1 MRLLLVEDDREISRM
16 LEGYLANENFDVV
29 CAMDGE
35 EALRRFDGGFDL
47 VLLDL
52 MIPKIGGMEV
62 LGHIRQ
68 KSNVPIIIVSAKDTD
83 ADKTLGLGLGADDYI
98 TKPFS
103 VTEVLAR
110 IRAQI
115 RRNTRYSS
123 PAEEKPETIKA
134 GELTLSLDNYTV
146 TKKGVSL
153 GLTAKEFE
161 ILRLLM
167 ENPKKVYTKEQIYS
181 KVWNDAYLGDENAVN
196 VHISRL
202 RNKIEDE
209 PGKPKYVV
217 TVWGIGYKFGEIH
230 EGIIIL
236 ILSIV
241 AAVLAGIIC
250 YQQFAFRK
258 GIKAQLLQIS
268 QGLARAVD
276 SDSEEKVMVFT
287 NSRAMQELCAQINRL
302 LDRRQRMLADYRRS
316 EISSK
321 KMLSNISHDIRTPLT
336 VILGYL
342 EIIRLNGG
350 EQRELI
356 DKVEARAK
364 AVSDLVEQ
372 FFTLAKLEAG
382 DMEIALSKLELCELC
397 REVVLDFYEILS
409 GKDYEVEVEIPEK
422 TVYVQGNGDAIRR
435 ILNNLI
441 SNSLR
446 YGSEG
451 RYLGIFLHE
460 DEKQVYIDVTDRGR
474 GIEKDFAEH
483 IFDRLFTMEDS
494 RNRDIQGN
502 GLGLTIARS
511 LARQMGGDVT
521 LLSKPWQKTS
531 FTVALKRTF

>member
-1 MRLLLVEDDREISRM
+1 M
-16 LEGYLANENFDVV
+16 N
-29 CAMDGE
+29 
-35 EALRRFDGGFDL
+35 
-47 VLLDL
+47 
-52 MIPKIGGMEV
+52 
-62 LGHIRQ
+62 
-68 KSNVPIIIVSAKDTD
+68 
-83 ADKTLGLGLGADDYI
+83 
-98 TKPFS
+98 
-103 VTEVLAR
+103 
-110 IRAQI
+110 
-115 RRNTRYSS
+115 
-123 PAEEKPETIKA
+123 
-134 GELTLSLDNYTV
+134 
-146 TKKGVSL
+146 
-153 GLTAKEFE
+153 
-161 ILRLLM
+161 
-167 ENPKKVYTKEQIYS
+167 
-181 KVWNDAYLGDENAVN
+181 
-196 VHISRL
+196 
-202 RNKIEDE
+202 
-209 PGKPKYVV
+209 
-217 TVWGIGYKFGEIH
+217 

-241 AAVLAGIIC
+241 ALVLAGIIC

-268 QGLARAVD
+268 QELAGAVD

-287 NSRAMQELCAQINRL
+287 DSRAMQELCAQINRL
-302 LDRRQRMLADYRRS
+302 LDRHQRMLADYRRS

-321 KMLSNISHDIRTPLT
+321 KMLSNISHDIKTPLT

-356 DKVEARAK
+356 DKVETRAK

-531 FTVALKRTF
+531 FTVALKRTL

>member
-1 MRLLLVEDDREISRM
+1 M
-16 LEGYLANENFDVV
+16 N
-29 CAMDGE
+29 
-35 EALRRFDGGFDL
+35 
-47 VLLDL
+47 
-52 MIPKIGGMEV
+52 
-62 LGHIRQ
+62 
-68 KSNVPIIIVSAKDTD
+68 
-83 ADKTLGLGLGADDYI
+83 
-98 TKPFS
+98 
-103 VTEVLAR
+103 
-110 IRAQI
+110 
-115 RRNTRYSS
+115 
-123 PAEEKPETIKA
+123 
-134 GELTLSLDNYTV
+134 
-146 TKKGVSL
+146 
-153 GLTAKEFE
+153 
-161 ILRLLM
+161 
-167 ENPKKVYTKEQIYS
+167 
-181 KVWNDAYLGDENAVN
+181 
-196 VHISRL
+196 
-202 RNKIEDE
+202 
-209 PGKPKYVV
+209 
-217 TVWGIGYKFGEIH
+217 

-241 AAVLAGIIC
+241 ALVLAGIIC

-268 QGLARAVD
+268 QELAGAVD

-287 NSRAMQELCAQINRL
+287 DSRAMQELCAQINRL
-302 LDRRQRMLADYRRS
+302 LDRHQRMLADYRRS

-321 KMLSNISHDIRTPLT
+321 KMLSNISHDIKTPLT

-422 TVYVQGNGDAIRR
+422 TVYVQGNSDAIRR

-531 FTVALKRTF
+531 FTVALKRTL

>member
-1 MRLLLVEDDREISRM
+1 M
-16 LEGYLANENFDVV
+16 N
-29 CAMDGE
+29 
-35 EALRRFDGGFDL
+35 
-47 VLLDL
+47 
-52 MIPKIGGMEV
+52 
-62 LGHIRQ
+62 
-68 KSNVPIIIVSAKDTD
+68 
-83 ADKTLGLGLGADDYI
+83 
-98 TKPFS
+98 
-103 VTEVLAR
+103 
-110 IRAQI
+110 
-115 RRNTRYSS
+115 
-123 PAEEKPETIKA
+123 
-134 GELTLSLDNYTV
+134 
-146 TKKGVSL
+146 
-153 GLTAKEFE
+153 
-161 ILRLLM
+161 
-167 ENPKKVYTKEQIYS
+167 
-181 KVWNDAYLGDENAVN
+181 
-196 VHISRL
+196 
-202 RNKIEDE
+202 
-209 PGKPKYVV
+209 
-217 TVWGIGYKFGEIH
+217 

-241 AAVLAGIIC
+241 AMVLAGIIC

-268 QGLARAVD
+268 QELAGAVA

-287 NSRAMQELCAQINRL
+287 DSRAMQELCAQINRL
-302 LDRRQRMLADYRRS
+302 LDRHQRMLADYRRS

-321 KMLSNISHDIRTPLT
+321 KMLSNISHDIKTPLT

-382 DMEIALSKLELCELC
+382 DMEIAISKLELCELC

-422 TVYVQGNGDAIRR
+422 TVYVQGNSDAIRR

>member
-1 MRLLLVEDDREISRM
+1 M
-16 LEGYLANENFDVV
+16 N
-29 CAMDGE
+29 
-35 EALRRFDGGFDL
+35 
-47 VLLDL
+47 
-52 MIPKIGGMEV
+52 
-62 LGHIRQ
+62 
-68 KSNVPIIIVSAKDTD
+68 
-83 ADKTLGLGLGADDYI
+83 
-98 TKPFS
+98 
-103 VTEVLAR
+103 
-110 IRAQI
+110 
-115 RRNTRYSS
+115 
-123 PAEEKPETIKA
+123 
-134 GELTLSLDNYTV
+134 
-146 TKKGVSL
+146 
-153 GLTAKEFE
+153 
-161 ILRLLM
+161 
-167 ENPKKVYTKEQIYS
+167 
-181 KVWNDAYLGDENAVN
+181 
-196 VHISRL
+196 
-202 RNKIEDE
+202 
-209 PGKPKYVV
+209 
-217 TVWGIGYKFGEIH
+217 

-241 AAVLAGIIC
+241 VMVLAGIIC

-287 NSRAMQELCAQINRL
+287 DSRAMQELCAQINRL
-302 LDRRQRMLADYRRS
+302 LDRHQRMLADYRRS

-321 KMLSNISHDIRTPLT
+321 KMLSNISHDIKTPLT

-422 TVYVQGNGDAIRR
+422 TVYVQGNRDAIRR

-494 RNRDIQGN
+494 RNRDTQGN

-521 LLSKPWQKTS
+521 LASRPWQKTS
-531 FTVALKRTF
+531 FTVALKRNF

>member
-1 MRLLLVEDDREISRM
+1 M
-16 LEGYLANENFDVV
+16 N
-29 CAMDGE
+29 
-35 EALRRFDGGFDL
+35 
-47 VLLDL
+47 
-52 MIPKIGGMEV
+52 
-62 LGHIRQ
+62 
-68 KSNVPIIIVSAKDTD
+68 
-83 ADKTLGLGLGADDYI
+83 
-98 TKPFS
+98 
-103 VTEVLAR
+103 
-110 IRAQI
+110 
-115 RRNTRYSS
+115 
-123 PAEEKPETIKA
+123 
-134 GELTLSLDNYTV
+134 
-146 TKKGVSL
+146 
-153 GLTAKEFE
+153 
-161 ILRLLM
+161 
-167 ENPKKVYTKEQIYS
+167 
-181 KVWNDAYLGDENAVN
+181 
-196 VHISRL
+196 
-202 RNKIEDE
+202 
-209 PGKPKYVV
+209 
-217 TVWGIGYKFGEIH
+217 

-268 QGLARAVD
+268 QELAGAVD

-287 NSRAMQELCAQINRL
+287 DSRAMQELCAQINRL
-302 LDRRQRMLADYRRS
+302 LDRHQRMLADYRRS

-321 KMLSNISHDIRTPLT
+321 KMLSNISHDIKTPLT

-350 EQRELI
+350 EQKELI
-356 DKVEARAK
+356 DKVETRAK

-422 TVYVQGNGDAIRR
+422 TVYVQGNSDAIRR

-451 RYLGIFLHE
+451 RYLGFFLHE

>member
-1 MRLLLVEDDREISRM
+1 M
-16 LEGYLANENFDVV
+16 N
-29 CAMDGE
+29 
-35 EALRRFDGGFDL
+35 
-47 VLLDL
+47 
-52 MIPKIGGMEV
+52 
-62 LGHIRQ
+62 
-68 KSNVPIIIVSAKDTD
+68 
-83 ADKTLGLGLGADDYI
+83 
-98 TKPFS
+98 
-103 VTEVLAR
+103 
-110 IRAQI
+110 
-115 RRNTRYSS
+115 
-123 PAEEKPETIKA
+123 
-134 GELTLSLDNYTV
+134 
-146 TKKGVSL
+146 
-153 GLTAKEFE
+153 
-161 ILRLLM
+161 
-167 ENPKKVYTKEQIYS
+167 
-181 KVWNDAYLGDENAVN
+181 
-196 VHISRL
+196 
-202 RNKIEDE
+202 
-209 PGKPKYVV
+209 
-217 TVWGIGYKFGEIH
+217 

-268 QGLARAVD
+268 QELAGAVD

-287 NSRAMQELCAQINRL
+287 DSRAMQELCAQINRF
-302 LDRRQRMLADYRRS
+302 LDRHQRMLADYRRS

-321 KMLSNISHDIRTPLT
+321 KMLSNISHDIKTPLT

-356 DKVEARAK
+356 DKVETRAK

>member
-1 MRLLLVEDDREISRM
+1 M
-16 LEGYLANENFDVV
+16 N
-29 CAMDGE
+29 
-35 EALRRFDGGFDL
+35 
-47 VLLDL
+47 
-52 MIPKIGGMEV
+52 
-62 LGHIRQ
+62 
-68 KSNVPIIIVSAKDTD
+68 
-83 ADKTLGLGLGADDYI
+83 
-98 TKPFS
+98 
-103 VTEVLAR
+103 
-110 IRAQI
+110 
-115 RRNTRYSS
+115 
-123 PAEEKPETIKA
+123 
-134 GELTLSLDNYTV
+134 
-146 TKKGVSL
+146 
-153 GLTAKEFE
+153 
-161 ILRLLM
+161 
-167 ENPKKVYTKEQIYS
+167 
-181 KVWNDAYLGDENAVN
+181 
-196 VHISRL
+196 
-202 RNKIEDE
+202 
-209 PGKPKYVV
+209 
-217 TVWGIGYKFGEIH
+217 

-287 NSRAMQELCAQINRL
+287 DSRAMQELCAQINRL
-302 LDRRQRMLADYRRS
+302 LDRHQRMLADYRRS

-356 DKVEARAK
+356 DKVETRAK

-382 DMEIALSKLELCELC
+382 DMEIALSKTELCELC

-422 TVYVQGNGDAIRR
+422 TVYVQGNRDAIRR

-441 SNSLR
+441 SNFLR

-521 LLSKPWQKTS
+521 LASRPWQKTS
-531 FTVALKRTF
+531 FTVALKRNF

>member
-1 MRLLLVEDDREISRM
+1 M
-16 LEGYLANENFDVV
+16 N
-29 CAMDGE
+29 
-35 EALRRFDGGFDL
+35 
-47 VLLDL
+47 
-52 MIPKIGGMEV
+52 
-62 LGHIRQ
+62 
-68 KSNVPIIIVSAKDTD
+68 
-83 ADKTLGLGLGADDYI
+83 
-98 TKPFS
+98 
-103 VTEVLAR
+103 
-110 IRAQI
+110 
-115 RRNTRYSS
+115 
-123 PAEEKPETIKA
+123 
-134 GELTLSLDNYTV
+134 
-146 TKKGVSL
+146 
-153 GLTAKEFE
+153 
-161 ILRLLM
+161 
-167 ENPKKVYTKEQIYS
+167 
-181 KVWNDAYLGDENAVN
+181 
-196 VHISRL
+196 
-202 RNKIEDE
+202 
-209 PGKPKYVV
+209 
-217 TVWGIGYKFGEIH
+217 

-241 AAVLAGIIC
+241 AMVLAGIIC

-268 QGLARAVD
+268 QELAGAVD

-287 NSRAMQELCAQINRL
+287 DSRAMQELCAQINRL
-302 LDRRQRMLADYRRS
+302 LDRHQRMLADYRRS

-321 KMLSNISHDIRTPLT
+321 KMLSNISHDIKTPLT

-422 TVYVQGNGDAIRR
+422 TVYVQGNSDAIRR

>member
-1 MRLLLVEDDREISRM
+1 M
-16 LEGYLANENFDVV
+16 N
-29 CAMDGE
+29 
-35 EALRRFDGGFDL
+35 
-47 VLLDL
+47 
-52 MIPKIGGMEV
+52 
-62 LGHIRQ
+62 
-68 KSNVPIIIVSAKDTD
+68 
-83 ADKTLGLGLGADDYI
+83 
-98 TKPFS
+98 
-103 VTEVLAR
+103 
-110 IRAQI
+110 
-115 RRNTRYSS
+115 
-123 PAEEKPETIKA
+123 
-134 GELTLSLDNYTV
+134 
-146 TKKGVSL
+146 
-153 GLTAKEFE
+153 
-161 ILRLLM
+161 
-167 ENPKKVYTKEQIYS
+167 
-181 KVWNDAYLGDENAVN
+181 
-196 VHISRL
+196 
-202 RNKIEDE
+202 
-209 PGKPKYVV
+209 
-217 TVWGIGYKFGEIH
+217 

-241 AAVLAGIIC
+241 AMVLAGIIC

-268 QGLARAVD
+268 QELAGAVD
-276 SDSEEKVMVFT
+276 SDSEEKVMIFT
-287 NSRAMQELCAQINRL
+287 DSRAVQELCAQINRL
-302 LDRRQRMLADYRRS
+302 LDRHQRMLADYRRS

-321 KMLSNISHDIRTPLT
+321 KMLSNISHDIKTPLT

-356 DKVEARAK
+356 DKVETRAK

-422 TVYVQGNGDAIRR
+422 TVYVQGNSDAIRR

-531 FTVALKRTF
+531 FTVALKRTL

>member
-1 MRLLLVEDDREISRM
+1 M
-16 LEGYLANENFDVV
+16 N
-29 CAMDGE
+29 
-35 EALRRFDGGFDL
+35 
-47 VLLDL
+47 
-52 MIPKIGGMEV
+52 
-62 LGHIRQ
+62 
-68 KSNVPIIIVSAKDTD
+68 
-83 ADKTLGLGLGADDYI
+83 
-98 TKPFS
+98 
-103 VTEVLAR
+103 
-110 IRAQI
+110 
-115 RRNTRYSS
+115 
-123 PAEEKPETIKA
+123 
-134 GELTLSLDNYTV
+134 
-146 TKKGVSL
+146 
-153 GLTAKEFE
+153 
-161 ILRLLM
+161 
-167 ENPKKVYTKEQIYS
+167 
-181 KVWNDAYLGDENAVN
+181 
-196 VHISRL
+196 
-202 RNKIEDE
+202 
-209 PGKPKYVV
+209 
-217 TVWGIGYKFGEIH
+217 

-268 QGLARAVD
+268 QELAGAVD

-287 NSRAMQELCAQINRL
+287 DSRAMQELCAQINRL
-302 LDRRQRMLADYRRS
+302 LDRHQRMLADYRRS

-321 KMLSNISHDIRTPLT
+321 KMLSNISHDIKTPLT

-521 LLSKPWQKTS
+521 LASRPWQKTS
-531 FTVALKRTF
+531 FTVALKRNF

>member
-1 MRLLLVEDDREISRM
+1 M
-16 LEGYLANENFDVV
+16 N
-29 CAMDGE
+29 
-35 EALRRFDGGFDL
+35 
-47 VLLDL
+47 
-52 MIPKIGGMEV
+52 
-62 LGHIRQ
+62 
-68 KSNVPIIIVSAKDTD
+68 
-83 ADKTLGLGLGADDYI
+83 
-98 TKPFS
+98 
-103 VTEVLAR
+103 
-110 IRAQI
+110 
-115 RRNTRYSS
+115 
-123 PAEEKPETIKA
+123 
-134 GELTLSLDNYTV
+134 
-146 TKKGVSL
+146 
-153 GLTAKEFE
+153 
-161 ILRLLM
+161 
-167 ENPKKVYTKEQIYS
+167 
-181 KVWNDAYLGDENAVN
+181 
-196 VHISRL
+196 
-202 RNKIEDE
+202 
-209 PGKPKYVV
+209 
-217 TVWGIGYKFGEIH
+217 

-321 KMLSNISHDIRTPLT
+321 KMLSNISHDIMTPLT

-382 DMEIALSKLELCELC
+382 DMEIALSKTELCELC

-422 TVYVQGNGDAIRR
+422 TVYVQGNRDAIRR

-494 RNRDIQGN
+494 RNRDTQGN

-521 LLSKPWQKTS
+521 LVSRPWQKTS
-531 FTVALKRTF
+531 FTVALKRNF

>member
-1 MRLLLVEDDREISRM
+1 M
-16 LEGYLANENFDVV
+16 N
-29 CAMDGE
+29 
-35 EALRRFDGGFDL
+35 
-47 VLLDL
+47 
-52 MIPKIGGMEV
+52 
-62 LGHIRQ
+62 
-68 KSNVPIIIVSAKDTD
+68 
-83 ADKTLGLGLGADDYI
+83 
-98 TKPFS
+98 
-103 VTEVLAR
+103 
-110 IRAQI
+110 
-115 RRNTRYSS
+115 
-123 PAEEKPETIKA
+123 
-134 GELTLSLDNYTV
+134 
-146 TKKGVSL
+146 
-153 GLTAKEFE
+153 
-161 ILRLLM
+161 
-167 ENPKKVYTKEQIYS
+167 
-181 KVWNDAYLGDENAVN
+181 
-196 VHISRL
+196 
-202 RNKIEDE
+202 
-209 PGKPKYVV
+209 
-217 TVWGIGYKFGEIH
+217 

-287 NSRAMQELCAQINRL
+287 DSRAMQELCAQINRL
-302 LDRRQRMLADYRRS
+302 LDRHQRMLADYRRS

-382 DMEIALSKLELCELC
+382 DMEIALSKTELCELC

-422 TVYVQGNGDAIRR
+422 TVYVQGNRDAIRR

-494 RNRDIQGN
+494 RNRDTQGN

-521 LLSKPWQKTS
+521 LVSRPWQKTS
-531 FTVALKRTF
+531 FTVALKRNF

>member
-1 MRLLLVEDDREISRM
+1 M
-16 LEGYLANENFDVV
+16 N
-29 CAMDGE
+29 
-35 EALRRFDGGFDL
+35 
-47 VLLDL
+47 
-52 MIPKIGGMEV
+52 
-62 LGHIRQ
+62 
-68 KSNVPIIIVSAKDTD
+68 
-83 ADKTLGLGLGADDYI
+83 
-98 TKPFS
+98 
-103 VTEVLAR
+103 
-110 IRAQI
+110 
-115 RRNTRYSS
+115 
-123 PAEEKPETIKA
+123 
-134 GELTLSLDNYTV
+134 
-146 TKKGVSL
+146 
-153 GLTAKEFE
+153 
-161 ILRLLM
+161 
-167 ENPKKVYTKEQIYS
+167 
-181 KVWNDAYLGDENAVN
+181 
-196 VHISRL
+196 
-202 RNKIEDE
+202 
-209 PGKPKYVV
+209 
-217 TVWGIGYKFGEIH
+217 

-241 AAVLAGIIC
+241 AMVLAGIIC

-268 QGLARAVD
+268 QELAGAVD

-287 NSRAMQELCAQINRL
+287 DSRAMQELCAQINRL
-302 LDRRQRMLADYRRS
+302 LDRHQRMLADYRRS

-382 DMEIALSKLELCELC
+382 DMEIALSKTELCELC

-409 GKDYEVEVEIPEK
+409 GKDYEVEMEIPEK
-422 TVYVQGNGDAIRR
+422 TVYVQGNRDAIRR

-494 RNRDIQGN
+494 RNRDTQGN

-521 LLSKPWQKTS
+521 LASRPWQKTS
-531 FTVALKRTF
+531 FTVALKRNF

>member
-1 MRLLLVEDDREISRM
+1 M
-16 LEGYLANENFDVV
+16 N
-29 CAMDGE
+29 
-35 EALRRFDGGFDL
+35 
-47 VLLDL
+47 
-52 MIPKIGGMEV
+52 
-62 LGHIRQ
+62 
-68 KSNVPIIIVSAKDTD
+68 
-83 ADKTLGLGLGADDYI
+83 
-98 TKPFS
+98 
-103 VTEVLAR
+103 
-110 IRAQI
+110 
-115 RRNTRYSS
+115 
-123 PAEEKPETIKA
+123 
-134 GELTLSLDNYTV
+134 
-146 TKKGVSL
+146 
-153 GLTAKEFE
+153 
-161 ILRLLM
+161 
-167 ENPKKVYTKEQIYS
+167 
-181 KVWNDAYLGDENAVN
+181 
-196 VHISRL
+196 
-202 RNKIEDE
+202 
-209 PGKPKYVV
+209 
-217 TVWGIGYKFGEIH
+217 

-268 QGLARAVD
+268 QELAGAVD

-287 NSRAMQELCAQINRL
+287 DSRAVQELCAQINRL
-302 LDRRQRMLADYRRS
+302 LDRHQRMLADYRRS

-321 KMLSNISHDIRTPLT
+321 KMLSNISHDIKTPLT

-356 DKVEARAK
+356 DKVETRAK

-521 LLSKPWQKTS
+521 LVSKPWQKTS
-531 FTVALKRTF
+531 FTVALKRIF

>member
-1 MRLLLVEDDREISRM
+1 M
-16 LEGYLANENFDVV
+16 N
-29 CAMDGE
+29 
-35 EALRRFDGGFDL
+35 
-47 VLLDL
+47 
-52 MIPKIGGMEV
+52 
-62 LGHIRQ
+62 
-68 KSNVPIIIVSAKDTD
+68 
-83 ADKTLGLGLGADDYI
+83 
-98 TKPFS
+98 
-103 VTEVLAR
+103 
-110 IRAQI
+110 
-115 RRNTRYSS
+115 
-123 PAEEKPETIKA
+123 
-134 GELTLSLDNYTV
+134 
-146 TKKGVSL
+146 
-153 GLTAKEFE
+153 
-161 ILRLLM
+161 
-167 ENPKKVYTKEQIYS
+167 
-181 KVWNDAYLGDENAVN
+181 
-196 VHISRL
+196 
-202 RNKIEDE
+202 
-209 PGKPKYVV
+209 
-217 TVWGIGYKFGEIH
+217 

-268 QGLARAVD
+268 QELAGAVD

-287 NSRAMQELCAQINRL
+287 DSRAMQELCAQINRL

-321 KMLSNISHDIRTPLT
+321 KMLSNISHDIKTPLT

-422 TVYVQGNGDAIRR
+422 TVYVQGNRDAIRR

-494 RNRDIQGN
+494 RNRGIQGN

-521 LLSKPWQKTS
+521 LVSKPWQKTS

>member
-1 MRLLLVEDDREISRM
+1 M
-16 LEGYLANENFDVV
+16 N
-29 CAMDGE
+29 
-35 EALRRFDGGFDL
+35 
-47 VLLDL
+47 
-52 MIPKIGGMEV
+52 
-62 LGHIRQ
+62 
-68 KSNVPIIIVSAKDTD
+68 
-83 ADKTLGLGLGADDYI
+83 
-98 TKPFS
+98 
-103 VTEVLAR
+103 
-110 IRAQI
+110 
-115 RRNTRYSS
+115 
-123 PAEEKPETIKA
+123 
-134 GELTLSLDNYTV
+134 
-146 TKKGVSL
+146 
-153 GLTAKEFE
+153 
-161 ILRLLM
+161 
-167 ENPKKVYTKEQIYS
+167 
-181 KVWNDAYLGDENAVN
+181 
-196 VHISRL
+196 
-202 RNKIEDE
+202 
-209 PGKPKYVV
+209 
-217 TVWGIGYKFGEIH
+217 

-241 AAVLAGIIC
+241 VMVLEGIIC

-268 QGLARAVD
+268 QELAGAVD

-287 NSRAMQELCAQINRL
+287 DSRAMQELCAQINRL
-302 LDRRQRMLADYRRS
+302 LDRHQRMLADYRRS

-321 KMLSNISHDIRTPLT
+321 KMLSNISHDIKTPLT

-521 LLSKPWQKTS
+521 LVSRPWQKTPMGIAQIGKAFRNEITPGNFIFRIREFEQMELEFFCKPGTDLQWHKYWKEFCKNWS
-531 FTVALKRTF
+531 RVMKNLAVKIVVRKGAEKNAIHHKNKRPY

>member
-1 MRLLLVEDDREISRM
+1 M
-16 LEGYLANENFDVV
+16 N
-29 CAMDGE
+29 
-35 EALRRFDGGFDL
+35 
-47 VLLDL
+47 
-52 MIPKIGGMEV
+52 
-62 LGHIRQ
+62 
-68 KSNVPIIIVSAKDTD
+68 
-83 ADKTLGLGLGADDYI
+83 
-98 TKPFS
+98 
-103 VTEVLAR
+103 
-110 IRAQI
+110 
-115 RRNTRYSS
+115 
-123 PAEEKPETIKA
+123 
-134 GELTLSLDNYTV
+134 
-146 TKKGVSL
+146 
-153 GLTAKEFE
+153 
-161 ILRLLM
+161 
-167 ENPKKVYTKEQIYS
+167 
-181 KVWNDAYLGDENAVN
+181 
-196 VHISRL
+196 
-202 RNKIEDE
+202 
-209 PGKPKYVV
+209 
-217 TVWGIGYKFGEIH
+217 

-241 AAVLAGIIC
+241 AMVLAGIIC

-268 QGLARAVD
+268 QELAGAVD

-287 NSRAMQELCAQINRL
+287 DSRAMQELCAQINRL
-302 LDRRQRMLADYRRS
+302 LDRHQRMLADYRRS

-321 KMLSNISHDIRTPLT
+321 KMLSNISHDIKTPLT

-422 TVYVQGNGDAIRR
+422 TVYVQGNSDAIRR

-531 FTVALKRTF
+531 FTVALKRTL

>member
-1 MRLLLVEDDREISRM
+1 M
-16 LEGYLANENFDVV
+16 N
-29 CAMDGE
+29 
-35 EALRRFDGGFDL
+35 
-47 VLLDL
+47 
-52 MIPKIGGMEV
+52 
-62 LGHIRQ
+62 
-68 KSNVPIIIVSAKDTD
+68 
-83 ADKTLGLGLGADDYI
+83 
-98 TKPFS
+98 
-103 VTEVLAR
+103 
-110 IRAQI
+110 
-115 RRNTRYSS
+115 
-123 PAEEKPETIKA
+123 
-134 GELTLSLDNYTV
+134 
-146 TKKGVSL
+146 
-153 GLTAKEFE
+153 
-161 ILRLLM
+161 
-167 ENPKKVYTKEQIYS
+167 
-181 KVWNDAYLGDENAVN
+181 
-196 VHISRL
+196 
-202 RNKIEDE
+202 
-209 PGKPKYVV
+209 
-217 TVWGIGYKFGEIH
+217 

-241 AAVLAGIIC
+241 AMVLAGIIC

-268 QGLARAVD
+268 QELAGAVD

-287 NSRAMQELCAQINRL
+287 DSRAMQELCAQINRL
-302 LDRRQRMLADYRRS
+302 LDRHQRMLADYRRS

-321 KMLSNISHDIRTPLT
+321 KMLSNISHDIKTPLT

-356 DKVEARAK
+356 DKVETRAK

-422 TVYVQGNGDAIRR
+422 TVYVQGNSDAIRR

>member
-1 MRLLLVEDDREISRM
+1 M
-16 LEGYLANENFDVV
+16 N
-29 CAMDGE
+29 
-35 EALRRFDGGFDL
+35 
-47 VLLDL
+47 
-52 MIPKIGGMEV
+52 
-62 LGHIRQ
+62 
-68 KSNVPIIIVSAKDTD
+68 
-83 ADKTLGLGLGADDYI
+83 
-98 TKPFS
+98 
-103 VTEVLAR
+103 
-110 IRAQI
+110 
-115 RRNTRYSS
+115 
-123 PAEEKPETIKA
+123 
-134 GELTLSLDNYTV
+134 
-146 TKKGVSL
+146 
-153 GLTAKEFE
+153 
-161 ILRLLM
+161 
-167 ENPKKVYTKEQIYS
+167 
-181 KVWNDAYLGDENAVN
+181 
-196 VHISRL
+196 
-202 RNKIEDE
+202 
-209 PGKPKYVV
+209 
-217 TVWGIGYKFGEIH
+217 

-241 AAVLAGIIC
+241 ALVLAGIIC

-268 QGLARAVD
+268 QELAGAVD

-287 NSRAMQELCAQINRL
+287 DSRAMQELCAQINRL
-302 LDRRQRMLADYRRS
+302 LDRHQRMLADYRRS

-321 KMLSNISHDIRTPLT
+321 KMLSNISHDIKTPLT

-356 DKVEARAK
+356 DKVETRAK

-382 DMEIALSKLELCELC
+382 DMEIAISKLELCELC

-531 FTVALKRTF
+531 FTVALKRTL

>member
-1 MRLLLVEDDREISRM
+1 M
-16 LEGYLANENFDVV
+16 N
-29 CAMDGE
+29 
-35 EALRRFDGGFDL
+35 
-47 VLLDL
+47 
-52 MIPKIGGMEV
+52 
-62 LGHIRQ
+62 
-68 KSNVPIIIVSAKDTD
+68 
-83 ADKTLGLGLGADDYI
+83 
-98 TKPFS
+98 
-103 VTEVLAR
+103 
-110 IRAQI
+110 
-115 RRNTRYSS
+115 
-123 PAEEKPETIKA
+123 
-134 GELTLSLDNYTV
+134 
-146 TKKGVSL
+146 
-153 GLTAKEFE
+153 
-161 ILRLLM
+161 
-167 ENPKKVYTKEQIYS
+167 
-181 KVWNDAYLGDENAVN
+181 
-196 VHISRL
+196 
-202 RNKIEDE
+202 
-209 PGKPKYVV
+209 
-217 TVWGIGYKFGEIH
+217 

-241 AAVLAGIIC
+241 ALVLAGIIC

-268 QGLARAVD
+268 QELAGAVD

-287 NSRAMQELCAQINRL
+287 DSRAVQELCAQINRL
-302 LDRRQRMLADYRRS
+302 LDRHQRMLADYRRS

-321 KMLSNISHDIRTPLT
+321 KMLSNISHDIKTPLT

-356 DKVEARAK
+356 DKVETRAK

-521 LLSKPWQKTS
+521 LVSRPWQKTS
-531 FTVALKRTF
+531 FTVVLKRIF

>member
-1 MRLLLVEDDREISRM
+1 M
-16 LEGYLANENFDVV
+16 N
-29 CAMDGE
+29 
-35 EALRRFDGGFDL
+35 
-47 VLLDL
+47 
-52 MIPKIGGMEV
+52 
-62 LGHIRQ
+62 
-68 KSNVPIIIVSAKDTD
+68 
-83 ADKTLGLGLGADDYI
+83 
-98 TKPFS
+98 
-103 VTEVLAR
+103 
-110 IRAQI
+110 
-115 RRNTRYSS
+115 
-123 PAEEKPETIKA
+123 
-134 GELTLSLDNYTV
+134 
-146 TKKGVSL
+146 
-153 GLTAKEFE
+153 
-161 ILRLLM
+161 
-167 ENPKKVYTKEQIYS
+167 
-181 KVWNDAYLGDENAVN
+181 
-196 VHISRL
+196 
-202 RNKIEDE
+202 
-209 PGKPKYVV
+209 
-217 TVWGIGYKFGEIH
+217 

-287 NSRAMQELCAQINRL
+287 DSRAMQELCAQINRL

-422 TVYVQGNGDAIRR
+422 TVYVQGNRDAIRR

-521 LLSKPWQKTS
+521 LVSRPWQKTS
-531 FTVALKRTF
+531 FTVALKRNF

>member
-1 MRLLLVEDDREISRM
+1 M
-16 LEGYLANENFDVV
+16 N
-29 CAMDGE
+29 
-35 EALRRFDGGFDL
+35 
-47 VLLDL
+47 
-52 MIPKIGGMEV
+52 
-62 LGHIRQ
+62 
-68 KSNVPIIIVSAKDTD
+68 
-83 ADKTLGLGLGADDYI
+83 
-98 TKPFS
+98 
-103 VTEVLAR
+103 
-110 IRAQI
+110 
-115 RRNTRYSS
+115 
-123 PAEEKPETIKA
+123 
-134 GELTLSLDNYTV
+134 
-146 TKKGVSL
+146 
-153 GLTAKEFE
+153 
-161 ILRLLM
+161 
-167 ENPKKVYTKEQIYS
+167 
-181 KVWNDAYLGDENAVN
+181 
-196 VHISRL
+196 
-202 RNKIEDE
+202 
-209 PGKPKYVV
+209 
-217 TVWGIGYKFGEIH
+217 

-241 AAVLAGIIC
+241 AMVLAGIIC

-268 QGLARAVD
+268 QELAGAVD

-287 NSRAMQELCAQINRL
+287 DSRAMQELCAQINRL
-302 LDRRQRMLADYRRS
+302 LDRHQRMLADYRRS

-321 KMLSNISHDIRTPLT
+321 KMLSNISHDIKTPLT

-356 DKVEARAK
+356 DKVETRAK

-531 FTVALKRTF
+531 FTVALKRTL

>member
-1 MRLLLVEDDREISRM
+1 M
-16 LEGYLANENFDVV
+16 N
-29 CAMDGE
+29 
-35 EALRRFDGGFDL
+35 
-47 VLLDL
+47 
-52 MIPKIGGMEV
+52 
-62 LGHIRQ
+62 
-68 KSNVPIIIVSAKDTD
+68 
-83 ADKTLGLGLGADDYI
+83 
-98 TKPFS
+98 
-103 VTEVLAR
+103 
-110 IRAQI
+110 
-115 RRNTRYSS
+115 
-123 PAEEKPETIKA
+123 
-134 GELTLSLDNYTV
+134 
-146 TKKGVSL
+146 
-153 GLTAKEFE
+153 
-161 ILRLLM
+161 
-167 ENPKKVYTKEQIYS
+167 
-181 KVWNDAYLGDENAVN
+181 
-196 VHISRL
+196 
-202 RNKIEDE
+202 
-209 PGKPKYVV
+209 
-217 TVWGIGYKFGEIH
+217 

-268 QGLARAVD
+268 QELAGAVD

-287 NSRAMQELCAQINRL
+287 DSRAMQELCAQINRL
-302 LDRRQRMLADYRRS
+302 LDRHQRMLADYRRS

-321 KMLSNISHDIRTPLT
+321 KMLSNISHDIKTPLT

-356 DKVEARAK
+356 DKAETRAK

-382 DMEIALSKLELCELC
+382 DMEIALSKTELCELC

-422 TVYVQGNGDAIRR
+422 TIYVQGNGDAIRR

>member
-1 MRLLLVEDDREISRM
+1 M
-16 LEGYLANENFDVV
+16 N
-29 CAMDGE
+29 
-35 EALRRFDGGFDL
+35 
-47 VLLDL
+47 
-52 MIPKIGGMEV
+52 
-62 LGHIRQ
+62 
-68 KSNVPIIIVSAKDTD
+68 
-83 ADKTLGLGLGADDYI
+83 
-98 TKPFS
+98 
-103 VTEVLAR
+103 
-110 IRAQI
+110 
-115 RRNTRYSS
+115 
-123 PAEEKPETIKA
+123 
-134 GELTLSLDNYTV
+134 
-146 TKKGVSL
+146 
-153 GLTAKEFE
+153 
-161 ILRLLM
+161 
-167 ENPKKVYTKEQIYS
+167 
-181 KVWNDAYLGDENAVN
+181 
-196 VHISRL
+196 
-202 RNKIEDE
+202 
-209 PGKPKYVV
+209 
-217 TVWGIGYKFGEIH
+217 

-241 AAVLAGIIC
+241 ALVLAGIIC

-268 QGLARAVD
+268 QELAGAVD

-287 NSRAMQELCAQINRL
+287 DSRAGQELCAQINRL
-302 LDRRQRMLADYRRS
+302 LDRHQRMLADYRRS

-321 KMLSNISHDIRTPLT
+321 KMLSNISHDIKTPLT

-356 DKVEARAK
+356 DKVETRAK

-422 TVYVQGNGDAIRR
+422 TIYVQGNGDAIRR

-521 LLSKPWQKTS
+521 LVSRPWQKTS

>member
-1 MRLLLVEDDREISRM
+1 M
-16 LEGYLANENFDVV
+16 N
-29 CAMDGE
+29 
-35 EALRRFDGGFDL
+35 
-47 VLLDL
+47 
-52 MIPKIGGMEV
+52 
-62 LGHIRQ
+62 
-68 KSNVPIIIVSAKDTD
+68 
-83 ADKTLGLGLGADDYI
+83 
-98 TKPFS
+98 
-103 VTEVLAR
+103 
-110 IRAQI
+110 
-115 RRNTRYSS
+115 
-123 PAEEKPETIKA
+123 
-134 GELTLSLDNYTV
+134 
-146 TKKGVSL
+146 
-153 GLTAKEFE
+153 
-161 ILRLLM
+161 
-167 ENPKKVYTKEQIYS
+167 
-181 KVWNDAYLGDENAVN
+181 
-196 VHISRL
+196 
-202 RNKIEDE
+202 
-209 PGKPKYVV
+209 
-217 TVWGIGYKFGEIH
+217 

-241 AAVLAGIIC
+241 ALVLAGIIC

-268 QGLARAVD
+268 QELAGAVD

-287 NSRAMQELCAQINRL
+287 DSRAVQELCAQINRL
-302 LDRRQRMLADYRRS
+302 LDRHQRMLADYRRS

-321 KMLSNISHDIRTPLT
+321 KMLSNISHDIKTPLT

-422 TVYVQGNGDAIRR
+422 TVYVQGNSDAIRR

-531 FTVALKRTF
+531 FTVALKRTL

>member
-1 MRLLLVEDDREISRM
+1 M
-16 LEGYLANENFDVV
+16 N
-29 CAMDGE
+29 
-35 EALRRFDGGFDL
+35 
-47 VLLDL
+47 
-52 MIPKIGGMEV
+52 
-62 LGHIRQ
+62 
-68 KSNVPIIIVSAKDTD
+68 
-83 ADKTLGLGLGADDYI
+83 
-98 TKPFS
+98 
-103 VTEVLAR
+103 
-110 IRAQI
+110 
-115 RRNTRYSS
+115 
-123 PAEEKPETIKA
+123 
-134 GELTLSLDNYTV
+134 
-146 TKKGVSL
+146 
-153 GLTAKEFE
+153 
-161 ILRLLM
+161 
-167 ENPKKVYTKEQIYS
+167 
-181 KVWNDAYLGDENAVN
+181 
-196 VHISRL
+196 
-202 RNKIEDE
+202 
-209 PGKPKYVV
+209 
-217 TVWGIGYKFGEIH
+217 

-241 AAVLAGIIC
+241 AMVLAGIIC

-268 QGLARAVD
+268 QELAGAVD

-287 NSRAMQELCAQINRL
+287 DSRAMQELCAQINRL
-302 LDRRQRMLADYRRS
+302 LDRHQRMLADYRRS

-321 KMLSNISHDIRTPLT
+321 KMLSNISHDIKTPLT

-521 LLSKPWQKTS
+521 LVSKPWQKTS

>member
-1 MRLLLVEDDREISRM
+1 M
-16 LEGYLANENFDVV
+16 N
-29 CAMDGE
+29 
-35 EALRRFDGGFDL
+35 
-47 VLLDL
+47 
-52 MIPKIGGMEV
+52 
-62 LGHIRQ
+62 
-68 KSNVPIIIVSAKDTD
+68 
-83 ADKTLGLGLGADDYI
+83 
-98 TKPFS
+98 
-103 VTEVLAR
+103 
-110 IRAQI
+110 
-115 RRNTRYSS
+115 
-123 PAEEKPETIKA
+123 
-134 GELTLSLDNYTV
+134 
-146 TKKGVSL
+146 
-153 GLTAKEFE
+153 
-161 ILRLLM
+161 
-167 ENPKKVYTKEQIYS
+167 
-181 KVWNDAYLGDENAVN
+181 
-196 VHISRL
+196 
-202 RNKIEDE
+202 
-209 PGKPKYVV
+209 
-217 TVWGIGYKFGEIH
+217 

-287 NSRAMQELCAQINRL
+287 DSRAMQELCAQINRL
-302 LDRRQRMLADYRRS
+302 LDRHQRMLADYRRS

-382 DMEIALSKLELCELC
+382 DMEIALSKTELCELC

-422 TVYVQGNGDAIRR
+422 TVYVQGNRDAIRR

-494 RNRDIQGN
+494 RNRGIQGN

-531 FTVALKRTF
+531 FTVALKRTL

>member
-1 MRLLLVEDDREISRM
+1 M
-16 LEGYLANENFDVV
+16 N
-29 CAMDGE
+29 
-35 EALRRFDGGFDL
+35 
-47 VLLDL
+47 
-52 MIPKIGGMEV
+52 
-62 LGHIRQ
+62 
-68 KSNVPIIIVSAKDTD
+68 
-83 ADKTLGLGLGADDYI
+83 
-98 TKPFS
+98 
-103 VTEVLAR
+103 
-110 IRAQI
+110 
-115 RRNTRYSS
+115 
-123 PAEEKPETIKA
+123 
-134 GELTLSLDNYTV
+134 
-146 TKKGVSL
+146 
-153 GLTAKEFE
+153 
-161 ILRLLM
+161 
-167 ENPKKVYTKEQIYS
+167 
-181 KVWNDAYLGDENAVN
+181 
-196 VHISRL
+196 
-202 RNKIEDE
+202 
-209 PGKPKYVV
+209 
-217 TVWGIGYKFGEIH
+217 

-287 NSRAMQELCAQINRL
+287 DSRAMQELCAQINRL

-382 DMEIALSKLELCELC
+382 DMEIALSKTELCELC

-422 TVYVQGNGDAIRR
+422 TVYVQGNRDAIRR

-494 RNRDIQGN
+494 RNRGIQGN

-531 FTVALKRTF
+531 FTVALKRTL

>member
-1 MRLLLVEDDREISRM
+1 M
-16 LEGYLANENFDVV
+16 N
-29 CAMDGE
+29 
-35 EALRRFDGGFDL
+35 
-47 VLLDL
+47 
-52 MIPKIGGMEV
+52 
-62 LGHIRQ
+62 
-68 KSNVPIIIVSAKDTD
+68 
-83 ADKTLGLGLGADDYI
+83 
-98 TKPFS
+98 
-103 VTEVLAR
+103 
-110 IRAQI
+110 
-115 RRNTRYSS
+115 
-123 PAEEKPETIKA
+123 
-134 GELTLSLDNYTV
+134 
-146 TKKGVSL
+146 
-153 GLTAKEFE
+153 
-161 ILRLLM
+161 
-167 ENPKKVYTKEQIYS
+167 
-181 KVWNDAYLGDENAVN
+181 
-196 VHISRL
+196 
-202 RNKIEDE
+202 
-209 PGKPKYVV
+209 
-217 TVWGIGYKFGEIH
+217 

-241 AAVLAGIIC
+241 ALVLAGIIC

-268 QGLARAVD
+268 QELAGAVD

-287 NSRAMQELCAQINRL
+287 DSRAMQELCAQINRL
-302 LDRRQRMLADYRRS
+302 LDRHQRMLADYRRS

-321 KMLSNISHDIRTPLT
+321 KMLSNISHDIKTPLT

-356 DKVEARAK
+356 DKVETRAK

-422 TVYVQGNGDAIRR
+422 TIYVQGNGDAIRR

>member
-1 MRLLLVEDDREISRM
+1 M
-16 LEGYLANENFDVV
+16 N
-29 CAMDGE
+29 
-35 EALRRFDGGFDL
+35 
-47 VLLDL
+47 
-52 MIPKIGGMEV
+52 
-62 LGHIRQ
+62 
-68 KSNVPIIIVSAKDTD
+68 
-83 ADKTLGLGLGADDYI
+83 
-98 TKPFS
+98 
-103 VTEVLAR
+103 
-110 IRAQI
+110 
-115 RRNTRYSS
+115 
-123 PAEEKPETIKA
+123 
-134 GELTLSLDNYTV
+134 
-146 TKKGVSL
+146 
-153 GLTAKEFE
+153 
-161 ILRLLM
+161 
-167 ENPKKVYTKEQIYS
+167 
-181 KVWNDAYLGDENAVN
+181 
-196 VHISRL
+196 
-202 RNKIEDE
+202 
-209 PGKPKYVV
+209 
-217 TVWGIGYKFGEIH
+217 

-268 QGLARAVD
+268 QELAGAVD

-287 NSRAMQELCAQINRL
+287 DSRAMQELCAQINRL
-302 LDRRQRMLADYRRS
+302 LDRHQRMLADYRRS

-321 KMLSNISHDIRTPLT
+321 KMLSNISHDIKTPLT

-422 TVYVQGNGDAIRR
+422 TVYVQGNSDAIRR

-531 FTVALKRTF
+531 FTVALKRTL

>member
-1 MRLLLVEDDREISRM
+1 M
-16 LEGYLANENFDVV
+16 N
-29 CAMDGE
+29 
-35 EALRRFDGGFDL
+35 
-47 VLLDL
+47 
-52 MIPKIGGMEV
+52 
-62 LGHIRQ
+62 
-68 KSNVPIIIVSAKDTD
+68 
-83 ADKTLGLGLGADDYI
+83 
-98 TKPFS
+98 
-103 VTEVLAR
+103 
-110 IRAQI
+110 
-115 RRNTRYSS
+115 
-123 PAEEKPETIKA
+123 
-134 GELTLSLDNYTV
+134 
-146 TKKGVSL
+146 
-153 GLTAKEFE
+153 
-161 ILRLLM
+161 
-167 ENPKKVYTKEQIYS
+167 
-181 KVWNDAYLGDENAVN
+181 
-196 VHISRL
+196 
-202 RNKIEDE
+202 
-209 PGKPKYVV
+209 
-217 TVWGIGYKFGEIH
+217 

-287 NSRAMQELCAQINRL
+287 DSRAMQELCAQINRL

-382 DMEIALSKLELCELC
+382 DMEIALSKTELCELC

-422 TVYVQGNGDAIRR
+422 TVYVQGNRDAIRR

-494 RNRDIQGN
+494 RNRDTQGN

-521 LLSKPWQKTS
+521 LASRPWQKTS
-531 FTVALKRTF
+531 FTVALKRNF

>member
-1 MRLLLVEDDREISRM
+1 M
-16 LEGYLANENFDVV
+16 N
-29 CAMDGE
+29 
-35 EALRRFDGGFDL
+35 
-47 VLLDL
+47 
-52 MIPKIGGMEV
+52 
-62 LGHIRQ
+62 
-68 KSNVPIIIVSAKDTD
+68 
-83 ADKTLGLGLGADDYI
+83 
-98 TKPFS
+98 
-103 VTEVLAR
+103 
-110 IRAQI
+110 
-115 RRNTRYSS
+115 
-123 PAEEKPETIKA
+123 
-134 GELTLSLDNYTV
+134 
-146 TKKGVSL
+146 
-153 GLTAKEFE
+153 
-161 ILRLLM
+161 
-167 ENPKKVYTKEQIYS
+167 
-181 KVWNDAYLGDENAVN
+181 
-196 VHISRL
+196 
-202 RNKIEDE
+202 
-209 PGKPKYVV
+209 
-217 TVWGIGYKFGEIH
+217 

-287 NSRAMQELCAQINRL
+287 DSRAMQELCAQINRL

-321 KMLSNISHDIRTPLT
+321 KMLSNISHDIKTPLT

-382 DMEIALSKLELCELC
+382 DMEIALSKTELCELC

-422 TVYVQGNGDAIRR
+422 TVYVQGNRDAIRR

-494 RNRDIQGN
+494 RNRDTQGN

-521 LLSKPWQKTS
+521 LASRPWQKTS
-531 FTVALKRTF
+531 FTVALKRNF

>member
-1 MRLLLVEDDREISRM
+1 M
-16 LEGYLANENFDVV
+16 N
-29 CAMDGE
+29 
-35 EALRRFDGGFDL
+35 
-47 VLLDL
+47 
-52 MIPKIGGMEV
+52 
-62 LGHIRQ
+62 
-68 KSNVPIIIVSAKDTD
+68 
-83 ADKTLGLGLGADDYI
+83 
-98 TKPFS
+98 
-103 VTEVLAR
+103 
-110 IRAQI
+110 
-115 RRNTRYSS
+115 
-123 PAEEKPETIKA
+123 
-134 GELTLSLDNYTV
+134 
-146 TKKGVSL
+146 
-153 GLTAKEFE
+153 
-161 ILRLLM
+161 
-167 ENPKKVYTKEQIYS
+167 
-181 KVWNDAYLGDENAVN
+181 
-196 VHISRL
+196 
-202 RNKIEDE
+202 
-209 PGKPKYVV
+209 
-217 TVWGIGYKFGEIH
+217 

-287 NSRAMQELCAQINRL
+287 DSRAMQELCAQINRL

-422 TVYVQGNGDAIRR
+422 TVYVQGNRDAIHR

-531 FTVALKRTF
+531 FTVALKRTL

>member
-1 MRLLLVEDDREISRM
+1 M
-16 LEGYLANENFDVV
+16 N
-29 CAMDGE
+29 
-35 EALRRFDGGFDL
+35 
-47 VLLDL
+47 
-52 MIPKIGGMEV
+52 
-62 LGHIRQ
+62 
-68 KSNVPIIIVSAKDTD
+68 
-83 ADKTLGLGLGADDYI
+83 
-98 TKPFS
+98 
-103 VTEVLAR
+103 
-110 IRAQI
+110 
-115 RRNTRYSS
+115 
-123 PAEEKPETIKA
+123 
-134 GELTLSLDNYTV
+134 
-146 TKKGVSL
+146 
-153 GLTAKEFE
+153 
-161 ILRLLM
+161 
-167 ENPKKVYTKEQIYS
+167 
-181 KVWNDAYLGDENAVN
+181 
-196 VHISRL
+196 
-202 RNKIEDE
+202 
-209 PGKPKYVV
+209 
-217 TVWGIGYKFGEIH
+217 

-241 AAVLAGIIC
+241 AMVLAGIIC

-268 QGLARAVD
+268 QELAGAVD

-287 NSRAMQELCAQINRL
+287 DSRAMQELCAQINRL
-302 LDRRQRMLADYRRS
+302 LDRHQRMLADYRRS

-321 KMLSNISHDIRTPLT
+321 KMLSNISHDIKTPLT

>member
-1 MRLLLVEDDREISRM
+1 M
-16 LEGYLANENFDVV
+16 N
-29 CAMDGE
+29 
-35 EALRRFDGGFDL
+35 
-47 VLLDL
+47 
-52 MIPKIGGMEV
+52 
-62 LGHIRQ
+62 
-68 KSNVPIIIVSAKDTD
+68 
-83 ADKTLGLGLGADDYI
+83 
-98 TKPFS
+98 
-103 VTEVLAR
+103 
-110 IRAQI
+110 
-115 RRNTRYSS
+115 
-123 PAEEKPETIKA
+123 
-134 GELTLSLDNYTV
+134 
-146 TKKGVSL
+146 
-153 GLTAKEFE
+153 
-161 ILRLLM
+161 
-167 ENPKKVYTKEQIYS
+167 
-181 KVWNDAYLGDENAVN
+181 
-196 VHISRL
+196 
-202 RNKIEDE
+202 
-209 PGKPKYVV
+209 
-217 TVWGIGYKFGEIH
+217 

-287 NSRAMQELCAQINRL
+287 DSRAMQELCAQINRL

-382 DMEIALSKLELCELC
+382 DMEIALSKTELCELC

-422 TVYVQGNGDAIRR
+422 TVYVQGNRDAIRR

-521 LLSKPWQKTS
+521 LASRPWQKTS
-531 FTVALKRTF
+531 FTVALKRNF